1 MGQGLHGAVRA
12 IVRDALSQ
20 GVGRT
25 LPTNVT
31 YHEMM
36 GLGAGTLQRAL
47 DVLRDRGALEVT
59 SRGHLGRVI
68 DSIDVGQCWQA
79 AGLET
84 VKLLLPPSGPIEI
97 EVLDNRLAVELSR
110 LGIPHTVQHLRG
122 GALRF
127 ESVCRGD
134 HDLVVVSSGTFD
146 SLLERLGEEKGMEG
160 AAADGVT
167 VGGAATGGMV
177 AGVVVTGG
185 VVTGLARGGGAD
197 RKAGGADGA
206 DDQRLSLATRR
217 LEPGTYYGPG
227 RLVVVSRTD
236 SLPVRPLRVAIDR
249 DSPDH
254 VALTLGEFGDGPD
267 IEFIDVPFP
276 SVPASVLRNRVDVGV
291 WHTTRSVIPLD
302 LAGLTTRPITSEAR
316 DAVAGAVLAASPGR
330 PEMRSVLAELD
341 FTDLAAEQ
349 RRAIE
354 AAADEE

>member
-1 MGQGLHGAVRA
+1 MNSARLSRQSAGIAGLGQGLHGAVRA

-20 GVGRT
+20 GVGHT

-31 YHEMM
+31 YHETM

-68 DSIDVGQCWQA
+68 DGIDVGQCWQA
-79 AGLET
+79 AGLEA

-97 EVLDNRLAVELSR
+97 EILDNRLAVELSR

-122 GALRF
+122 GALRL
-127 ESVCRGD
+127 ESVCEGD

-146 SLLERLGEEKGMEG
+146 PLYEKRSEDS
-160 AAADGVT
+160 ADP
-167 VGGAATGGMV
+167 
-177 AGVVVTGG
+177 
-185 VVTGLARGGGAD
+185 
-197 RKAGGADGA
+197 
-206 DDQRLSLATRR
+206 RLSLATRR

-236 SLPVRPLRVAIDR
+236 AEPAQSRRVAIDR

-267 IEFIDVPFP
+267 VELIDVPFP
-276 SVPASVLRNRVDVGV
+276 SVPASVLRNRVDMGV

-316 DAVAGAVLAASPGR
+316 DAVSGAVLVASPAR
-330 PEMRSVLAELD
+330 PELRSVLAELD

-349 RRAIE
+349 RKAID

>member
-1 MGQGLHGAVRA
+1 MGRGLHGAVRA

-25 LPTNVT
+25 LPTNAT
-31 YHEMM
+31 YHETM

-146 SLLERLGEEKGMEG
+146 SLLERLGEEKEAEDVPAQVAGSAAG
-160 AAADGVT
+160 SALGSAVGQAAAS
-167 VGGAATGGMV
+167 VGSGEGNAAGTDE
-177 AGVVVTGG
+177 AYE
-185 VVTGLARGGGAD
+185 AD
-197 RKAGGADGA
+197 RA
-206 DDQRLSLATRR
+206 DQRLSLATRR

-227 RLVVVSRTD
+227 RLVVVSRTG
-236 SLPVRPLRVAIDR
+236 SEPALPLRVAIDR

-254 VALTLGEFGDGPD
+254 MALTLGEFGDGPD
-267 IEFIDVPFP
+267 IELIDVPFP
-276 SVPASVLRNRVDVGV
+276 SVPASVLRDRVDVGV

-302 LAGLTTRPITSEAR
+302 LAGLTTRPITSKAR
-316 DAVAGAVLAASPGR
+316 DAVAGAVLAASPRR

-349 RRAIE
+349 QQAIE
-354 AAADEE
+354 AE